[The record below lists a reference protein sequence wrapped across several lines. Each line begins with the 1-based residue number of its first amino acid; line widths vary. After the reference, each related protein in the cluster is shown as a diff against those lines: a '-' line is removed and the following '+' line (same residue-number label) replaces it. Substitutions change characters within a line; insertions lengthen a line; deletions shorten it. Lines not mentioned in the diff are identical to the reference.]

1 MTRMQAIP
9 KDVMTNF
16 QSITISTRIQF
27 KITVTDNAINRNM
40 HTVPLCLTV
49 VHDAAYNRS
58 DYLSSYRP
66 SSFTLCSPFYNRL
79 FNRLDETL

>member
-16 QSITISTRIQF
+16 QSITINTRIQF

-40 HTVPLCLTV
+40 HTVPLYLTV
-49 VHDAAYNRS
+49 VHDAA
-58 DYLSSYRP
+58 
-66 SSFTLCSPFYNRL
+66 
-79 FNRLDETL
+79 